1 MSKRLPLI
9 AGAAVAVLA
18 AGYFGLSAYSSSQA
32 EKLIEDWVYE
42 HELED
47 NMHWK
52 SVSASPL
59 GGRVTISDLQVEA
72 GTREPSLQVAEVV
85 ISDRDINDERTR
97 LRLRFNGVKAD
108 TRALGG
114 LSSLGALAGGN
125 FGRGMAAAHGFE
137 PAVISGLAELKPF
150 DVEIYV
156 DIDDDAGTLETE
168 LSVDLPELFDS
179 RLSYRLSNLRDLNRR
194 LQRLANS
201 SGSDAGMQRL
211 LMSELGELA
220 SSIERAELQ
229 NASFRLKDRGMATR
243 SIALYQRYNTPLN
256 PTEGSAEK
264 QREAHYEKVVE
275 QAERDCNREFK
286 DLPKGMEDGC
296 ELLRKALLGKI
307 SGVELYVEPED
318 RVRLTDLSDL
328 QDGRRSKR
336 LLDRLD
342 PQLDSI

>member
-9 AGAAVAVLA
+9 AGAAVAVLV

-47 NMHWK
+47 TLRWK
-52 SVSASPL
+52 SVSSSPF
-59 GGRVTISDLQVEA
+59 GGRVTISELQVEA
-72 GTREPSLQVAEVV
+72 GGREPSLQVAEVI
-85 ISDRDINDERTR
+85 ISDRSINDERTR
-97 LRLRFNGVKAD
+97 LRLRFNGVETD

-114 LSSLGALAGGN
+114 LSSLGAMAGGG
-125 FGRGMAAAHGFE
+125 FSRGMATARGFE
-137 PAVISGLAELKPF
+137 PALISGLAELKPY

-179 RLSYRLSNLRDLNRR
+179 RVSYRLSNLRDLNRK
-194 LQRLANS
+194 LQRLS
-201 SGSDAGMQRL
+201 ESFGGDDRGQRAF
-211 LMSELGELA
+211 MSELGDLA
-220 SSIERAELQ
+220 SSVERAELQ
-229 NASFRLKDRGMATR
+229 SASFSVKDRGMAER

-264 QREAHYEKVVE
+264 QRKAHYEKVIE
-275 QAERDCNREFK
+275 QTEKDCSREFK
-286 DLPKGMEDGC
+286 DLPKGMEDSC
-296 ELLRKALLGKI
+296 ELLKKALLGDV
-307 SGVELYVEPED
+307 SGVELKVEPKD
-318 RVRLTDLSDL
+318 RVRLTDLGDL
-328 QDGRRSKR
+328 QNGRRSKR
-336 LLDRLD
+336 LLDRLN

>member
-9 AGAAVAVLA
+9 AGAAVAVLV

-47 NMHWK
+47 TLSWK
-52 SVSASPL
+52 SVSSSPF
-59 GGRVTISDLQVEA
+59 GGRVTISELQVEA
-72 GTREPSLQVAEVV
+72 GGREPSLQVAEVI
-85 ISDRDINDERTR
+85 ISDRSINDERTR
-97 LRLRFNGVKAD
+97 LRLRFNGVEAD

-114 LSSLGALAGGN
+114 LSSLGAMAGGS
-125 FGRGMAAAHGFE
+125 FGRGMATARGFE
-137 PAVISGLAELKPF
+137 PALISGLAELKPY

-168 LSVDLPELFDS
+168 LAVDLPELFDS
-179 RLSYRLSNLRDLNRR
+179 RVSYRLSNLRDLNRK
-194 LQRLANS
+194 LQRLSESFGGEAR
-201 SGSDAGMQRL
+201 GQWA

-220 SSIERAELQ
+220 SSVERAELQ
-229 NASFRLKDRGMATR
+229 SASFSVRDRGMAER

-264 QREAHYEKVVE
+264 QRKAHYEKVVE
-275 QAERDCNREFK
+275 QTEKDCSREFK
-286 DLPKGMEDGC
+286 DLPTGMKDGC
-296 ELLRKALLGKI
+296 ELLTQALLGKV
-307 SGVELYVEPED
+307 SGVELKVEPKE
-318 RVRLTDLSDL
+318 RVRLTDLGDL
-328 QDGRRSKR
+328 QDGRRSQR
-336 LLDRLD
+336 LLDRLN

>member
-9 AGAAVAVLA
+9 AGAAVAVLV

-47 NMHWK
+47 TMRWK
-52 SVSASPL
+52 SVSSSPF
-59 GGRVTISDLQVEA
+59 GGRVTISELQVEA
-72 GTREPSLQVAEVV
+72 GGREPSLQVAELI
-85 ISDRDINDERTR
+85 ISDRSINDERTR
-97 LRLRFNGVKAD
+97 LRLRFNGVEAD
-108 TRALGG
+108 SRALGG
-114 LSSLGALAGGN
+114 LSSLGAMAGGG

-137 PAVISGLAELKPF
+137 PALISGLAELKPF

-168 LSVDLPELFDS
+168 LAVDLPELFDS
-179 RLSYRLSNLRDLNRR
+179 RVSYRLSNLRDLNRK
-194 LQRLANS
+194 LQRLS
-201 SGSDAGMQRL
+201 ESFGGDDRGQRAF
-211 LMSELGELA
+211 MSELGELA
-220 SSIERAELQ
+220 SSVERAELQ
-229 NASFRLKDRGMATR
+229 SASFSVKDRGMAER

-264 QREAHYEKVVE
+264 QRKAHYEKVVE
-275 QAERDCNREFK
+275 QTEKDCSREFK
-286 DLPKGMEDGC
+286 DLPKGMKDGC
-296 ELLRKALLGKI
+296 ELLRKALLGKV
-307 SGVELYVEPED
+307 SGVELKVEPKE
-318 RVRLTDLSDL
+318 RVRLTDLGDL

-336 LLDRLD
+336 LLDRLN